1 MSDEEFRECQFT
13 DGLYQKGHPECETC
27 FLKIR
32 SACRVFSIYN
42 GLREPEYYLF
52 EDKTE
57 AEVKESRQLSLAEK
71 IKRVKKQ
78 W

>member
-1 MSDEEFRECQFT
+1 MSDEEFRECQFI
-13 DGLYQKGHPECETC
+13 DGLYQSGNPECETC

-32 SACRVFSIYN
+32 SACRVFSVYN
-42 GLREPEYYLF
+42 GLRESEYYLS

-57 AEVKESRQLSLAEK
+57 IEIKESRQSSLAEK
-71 IKRVKKQ
+71 IKRVKKE